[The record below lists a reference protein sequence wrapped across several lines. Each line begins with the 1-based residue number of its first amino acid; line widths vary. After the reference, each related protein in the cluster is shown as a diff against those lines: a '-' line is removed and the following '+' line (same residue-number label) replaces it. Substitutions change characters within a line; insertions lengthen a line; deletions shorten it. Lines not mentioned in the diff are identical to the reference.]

1 MAWLFSVHRARVA
14 AVGAVVAWALVL
26 TVAGTQ
32 EFKATFVTETTAL
45 QGATNKVKFKFSCA
59 SEIPANTVIS
69 FSNLKGTATPD
80 NPGLPVVVA
89 GPYADSIQ
97 GGVGHWKQGD
107 GVLNVSLKT
116 KVAADV
122 IFEVDVDF
130 QNAPEAQGE
139 EGTGY
144 APVVKI
150 MGVNPAEKQFDQRIL
165 SANEPAPENS
175 FNQLMAQDTVR
186 APGGANEI
194 TLTIECPNREVNFQL
209 GDTITIAGM
218 TGSSTDDNEQLPL
231 TGTGSPVF
239 GSSAKWTQAT
249 GTLILTVKT
258 AGTCKKP
265 DAKSFVF
272 DLKNGNTPQA
282 KVLPTFQWKKNK
294 VQPFVGGIL
303 EIVLPPT
310 TTTKAAT
317 APPPPTT
324 TKRATAPP
332 TKAATVP
339 PLTTTTKAAT
349 APSTTTKAAT
359 APSPPPTTTKPA
371 TAPPT
376 KPATAPPTKPATA
389 PPTKPATAPP
399 PTTTKRPVATTQPP
413 KTTPTVES
421 CTSVG
426 KYFCENGDE
435 GNGRIT
441 LCVADCSS
449 CLAPNK
455 VNGVDDGD
463 DAGPLKVC
471 MPATATSCPMT
482 PDTKNF
488 CPLPTGQ
495 CMSTCEDCP
504 GRSETSAES
513 YVCVPSTS
521 ADGSGGAAGGSGS
534 AAEETPGTTSC
545 SAFTNCEV
553 CKSADCSWTEPIMF
567 FLQGTCNVRS
577 PTDAASE
584 CADARQQQF
593 FVFLFAVVVVAYG
606 CHRACSRVTGGQQPG
621 NSSGE
626 GGGFSPVPVAAQEDD
641 NAGLVDN
648 GPAMDD
654 LEEGW
659 GGWEDEDAGGVQM
672 TEMASAKLDKRPSP
686 KKTVGKKALDLRPG
700 GRKALT
706 AKRAPASG
714 AKAGVPARDQ
724 DEKVRLKL
732 NVKTAKSTSKER
744 GKARRGS
751 KGRKSLEGGGS
762 DTPGSEAD
770 IFSSF
775 GMAASPK
782 FKHAG
787 ARKTKRL
794 GGGGNDDDDLGMPVL
809 QPTKSFDDLASP
821 LEPTLISLDMDADDA
836 PAEPAPESTPTQA
849 NPFDSPQSP
858 PKANPFDND
867 EVVAGDGWNDGSDDD
882 DIDGW

>member
-1 MAWLFSVHRARVA
+1 
-14 AVGAVVAWALVL
+14 
-26 TVAGTQ
+26 
-32 EFKATFVTETTAL
+32 
-45 QGATNKVKFKFSCA
+45 
-59 SEIPANTVIS
+59 
-69 FSNLKGTATPD
+69 
-80 NPGLPVVVA
+80 
-89 GPYADSIQ
+89 
-97 GGVGHWKQGD
+97 
-107 GVLNVSLKT
+107 
-116 KVAADV
+116 
-122 IFEVDVDF
+122 
-130 QNAPEAQGE
+130 
-139 EGTGY
+139 
-144 APVVKI
+144 
-150 MGVNPAEKQFDQRIL
+150 
-165 SANEPAPENS
+165 
-175 FNQLMAQDTVR
+175 
-186 APGGANEI
+186 
-194 TLTIECPNREVNFQL
+194 
-209 GDTITIAGM
+209 
-218 TGSSTDDNEQLPL
+218 
-231 TGTGSPVF
+231 
-239 GSSAKWTQAT
+239 
-249 GTLILTVKT
+249 
-258 AGTCKKP
+258 
-265 DAKSFVF
+265 
-272 DLKNGNTPQA
+272 
-282 KVLPTFQWKKNK
+282 
-294 VQPFVGGIL
+294 
-303 EIVLPPT
+303 
-310 TTTKAAT
+310 
-317 APPPPTT
+317 
-324 TKRATAPP
+324 
-332 TKAATVP
+332 
-339 PLTTTTKAAT
+339 
-349 APSTTTKAAT
+349 
-359 APSPPPTTTKPA
+359 
-371 TAPPT
+371 
-376 KPATAPPTKPATA
+376 
-389 PPTKPATAPP
+389 
-399 PTTTKRPVATTQPP
+399 
-413 KTTPTVES
+413 
-421 CTSVG
+421 
-426 KYFCENGDE
+426 
-435 GNGRIT
+435 
-441 LCVADCSS
+441 
-449 CLAPNK
+449 
-455 VNGVDDGD
+455 
-463 DAGPLKVC
+463 
-471 MPATATSCPMT
+471 
-482 PDTKNF
+482 
-488 CPLPTGQ
+488 
-495 CMSTCEDCP
+495 
-504 GRSETSAES
+504 
-513 YVCVPSTS
+513 
-521 ADGSGGAAGGSGS
+521 
-534 AAEETPGTTSC
+534 
-545 SAFTNCEV
+545 
-553 CKSADCSWTEPIMF
+553 MF